1 MRHAIVIAVSF
12 WVCGIPVNAA
22 YDYVITEG
30 YSTLPDLQN
39 NETLL
44 MTGGGGVQHYFIR

>member
-1 MRHAIVIAVSF
+1 MRVSIVIVVLMLSSGLA
-12 WVCGIPVNAA
+12 NAG

-44 MTGGGGVQHYFIR
+44 MTGGGA